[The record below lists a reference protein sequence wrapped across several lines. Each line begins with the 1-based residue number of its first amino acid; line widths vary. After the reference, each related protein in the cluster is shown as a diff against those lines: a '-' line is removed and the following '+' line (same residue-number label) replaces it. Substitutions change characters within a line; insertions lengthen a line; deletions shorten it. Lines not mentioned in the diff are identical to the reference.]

1 LVLLKIACLPVHRFF
16 LASFF
21 YVTVKVLLAR
31 NRTGRI
37 FPSVFLF
44 VPSVRAVDNIFLCNS
59 GKGDGGLMVIRFNDG
74 DYLLSFG

>member
-44 VPSVRAVDNIFLCNS
+44 VPSVRAVDNIFPLQLS
-59 GKGDGGLMVIRFNDG
+59 QRRWWVDGHPFQ
-74 DYLLSFG
+74 